1 MLNQNHNSQCIRLL
15 KVNTLD
21 TEATSGG
28 LVSNSIY
35 QYLKEV
41 NTSPLNIALHIFKVL
56 WNKSDESNLQVI
68 WLESSKFSFN
78 ILTIG
83 ISHATYYYQQFAH
96 DPLGILLT
104 LNSLLHNQ
112 YVY

>member
-21 TEATSGG
+21 IEATSGG

-56 WNKSDESNLQVI
+56 WNKSDESNLKVI

-83 ISHATYYYQQFAH
+83 IS
-96 DPLGILLT
+96 PCNILLST
-104 LNSLLHNQ
+104 IRSRSIRNSLNFEFSFA
-112 YVY
+112 